1 MIDWTFS
8 IRRVPGRVLLLA
20 LLQQTEF
27 DFLKRSLSV
36 KITLVT
42 NLKNLVSD
50 SIDPFK
56 KWEKL

>member
-8 IRRVPGRVLLLA
+8 IRRVPERVLLLA

-42 NLKNLVSD
+42 NLKIWSTN
-50 SIDPFK
+50 
-56 KWEKL
+56 